1 MSNITSDNNLD
12 LNLCIIFT
20 TYYIV
25 IISENQKLARREF
38 LDNFNQKS
46 IREFLVNFQTED
58 YKVSTGF
65 LYIEFVVRTV
75 AKVVVV

>member
-38 LDNFNQKS
+38 LDDFS
-46 IREFLVNFQTED
+46 
-58 YKVSTGF
+58 
-65 LYIEFVVRTV
+65 
-75 AKVVVV
+75 